1 MEVVD
6 FQQLAKSLIFRIF
19 AHERKFFSTDGLL
32 VRLKFRIILTISTR
46 QHAKGQ
52 ASIDVFEAI
61 YIICLCEK
69 NAKFDGSKGHSS
81 PILFRNKCIFVNKSE
96 NFSFFFHFLPKIFG
110 GFVDK

>member
-46 QHAKGQ
+46 QHAKG
-52 ASIDVFEAI
+52 
-61 YIICLCEK
+61 
-69 NAKFDGSKGHSS
+69 
-81 PILFRNKCIFVNKSE
+81 
-96 NFSFFFHFLPKIFG
+96 
-110 GFVDK
+110 